1 MTPSR
6 KSEIETLLRMADGDA
21 KAFDALAKAPDVPFA
36 RAGFMAQQC
45 VEKTLKAVVIFSGA
59 ITPKTHDLV
68 ELAELIRGAGHV
80 LPLDDDDLDALT
92 LYSVSLRYD
101 DEGIEPL
108 TPDKVKRIVNDI
120 RQWAAGLL
128 GML

>member
-21 KAFDALAKAPDVPFA
+21 KAFDALTNAPDVPFA

-45 VEKTLKAVVIFSGA
+45 VEKTLKAVIIFSGMVA
-59 ITPKTHDLV
+59 PKTHDLV
-68 ELAELIRGAGHV
+68 ELAELVRNAGHI

-92 LYSVSLRYD
+92 LYSVNLRTMTR
-101 DEGIEPL
+101 GWS
-108 TPDKVKRIVNDI
+108 R
-120 RQWAAGLL
+120 
-128 GML
+128 